1 MAYYEFKKEIWK
13 TRFSKKELHI
23 IRQAFVNVADE
34 IDWAI
39 ESMNT
44 VGDRFWMRNPRPETD
59 RRDGWIGIHPKQI
72 FAFKKRIGLKRLQP
86 ALSFLKKAGW
96 QDRFLDD
103 DFLVDWSL
111 YFDFMIKSI
120 SRVGKR
126 AFDALIKIEQSDLLY
141 FVLLLLKEDVAADAG
156 DVVEVIELLEEVLE
170 IDVGL
175 FRYLEHNNFNS
186 FKMAKKHI
194 SYVIDHLEEEEFEK
208 YFSNYQ
214 LFWEKEKYTPRIE
227 AVRSFIHPRR
237 LDKRSFKAADS
248 LFFKE
253 GIQNAPADQQVA
265 FCKLYNCFGK
275 QLYSVLKKF
284 NKSGGYFT
292 FFKDLDVIQIDEE
305 LVRDHLKYLSLDD
318 LSDFSF
324 VEFFSRMRKEV
335 EPDSKVLL
343 LKAVQKKGMA
353 KGVEFFKEVEPLT
366 ASLEFK
372 KVLLKYNL
380 DNYPLAVL
388 ETLWK
393 EYSKGMNNP
402 SIVPSVSG
410 QVDKEYSF
418 EILDRDNP
426 EGAFVGYI
434 TDCCMTVD
442 SPGWKCLLHGL
453 QGKDGALFVVRKNGK
468 IIAQSWTWVYQKND
482 FKGLCFDSIEL
493 LGRDLDK
500 NRAVLSAYKM
510 AAKLFKKSGFDLIT
524 AGADGNS
531 CPEGMGQLGQYCSFE
546 NKDMSDVDE
555 EFLSCDEFANYSLSW
570 KKAMKSDDL
579 HNLRNLYYARD
590 VISRDQNIYTD
601 ADEQQII
608 IEGRE

>member
-1 MAYYEFKKEIWK
+1 MAFFDFQKKVWK
-13 TRFSKKELHI
+13 TRFSKKELYI
-23 IRQAFVNVADE
+23 IRQAFVNVSDDMDWVLE
-34 IDWAI
+34 NID
-39 ESMNT
+39 T
-44 VGDRFWMRNPRPETD
+44 VGDRFWMTNPRPETD
-59 RRDGWIGIHPKQI
+59 RRDGWIGIQPKQV

-86 ALSFLKKAGW
+86 ALSFLKKTGW

-111 YFDFMIKSI
+111 YFDFMLKSVSKIGI
-120 SRVGKR
+120 S
-126 AFDALIKIEQSDLLY
+126 AFDALIEIENKDLLW
-141 FVLLLLKEDVAADAG
+141 FVLLLLKDDTDAAEE
-156 DVVEVIELLEEVLE
+156 DVVELIGLLEELIK

-175 FRYLEHNNFNS
+175 FRYLNHKRFNS
-186 FKMAKKHI
+186 VKMCKKDI
-194 SYVIDHLEEEEFEK
+194 LYVMNNIEKFEE
-208 YFSNYQ
+208 YFSNYE

-227 AVRSFIHPRR
+227 AVRKYIHPKR
-237 LDKRSFKAADS
+237 LDKKSFKTAGS

-253 GIQNAPADQQVA
+253 GIQNAEADQQVA

-275 QLYSVLKKF
+275 VSVDVLKKF
-284 NKSGGYFT
+284 NKSGSYFS

-305 LVRDHLKYLSLDD
+305 LVRGHLKYLSLDD

-335 EPDSKVLL
+335 APESRNLL

-372 KVLLKYNL
+372 EVLLKYNL
-380 DNYPLAVL
+380 DNYPLVVL

-393 EYSKGMNNP
+393 EYLKGMNNP
-402 SIVPSVSG
+402 SMIPSISG

-418 EILDRDNP
+418 EILARNNP

-442 SPGWKCLLHGL
+442 SPGYKCLLHGL
-453 QGKDGALFVVRKNGK
+453 QNQEGALFVVRKNGK
-468 IIAQSWTWVYQKND
+468 IIAQSWTWVYEKRG

-500 NRAVLSAYKM
+500 SQGVLTAYKM
-510 AAKLFKKSGFDLIT
+510 AAKLFKAAGFDLIT

-531 CPEGMGQLGQYCSFE
+531 CPSGMSKLGQYCSFE

-555 EFLSCDEFANYSLSW
+555 EFLSFDEFAKYSLSW